1 MFGIVKTISIIQSY
15 YVKYVD
21 RRVNMDRF
29 IRGLDDLEKLSK
41 VLTCMGYNKYDDNF
55 YTLSTA
61 KLKREKGHYIYI
73 ENGKK
78 LIFRFYNVNSIIILP
93 LTDVELRLFITKDFL
108 SIELLYKDEK
118 TMFLQQMYTSKDI
131 DVISKMLEELNDY
144 LEEDEE

>member
-1 MFGIVKTISIIQSY
+1 
-15 YVKYVD
+15 
-21 RRVNMDRF
+21 MDKF

-55 YTLSTA
+55 YTLSTV
-61 KLKREKGHYIYI
+61 KLKRKKGHYIYI

-93 LTDVELRLFITKDFL
+93 LTDVELRLFFTKDFL

-118 TMFLQQMYTSKDI
+118 TMFLQQMYTSKNI

-144 LEEDEE
+144 LEEDEEWHISLRI

>member
-1 MFGIVKTISIIQSY
+1 
-15 YVKYVD
+15 
-21 RRVNMDRF
+21 MDRF

-41 VLTCMGYNKYDDNF
+41 VLTCMGYNESDDNF

-93 LTDVELRLFITKDFL
+93 LTDVELRLFSTKDFL

>member
-1 MFGIVKTISIIQSY
+1 
-15 YVKYVD
+15 
-21 RRVNMDRF
+21 MDRF

-41 VLTCMGYNKYDDNF
+41 VLTCMGYNESDDNF

-93 LTDVELRLFITKDFL
+93 LTDVELRLFFTKDFL

>member
-1 MFGIVKTISIIQSY
+1 MNK
-15 YVKYVD
+15 
-21 RRVNMDRF
+21 F
-29 IRGLDDLEKLSK
+29 IRGLDNLDKLDK
-41 VLTCMGYNKYDDNF
+41 VLTCMDYNKYDDGF

-108 SIELLYKDEK
+108 SIEMLYKDDK
-118 TMFLQQMYTSKDI
+118 TMYLQQMFTSKDS
-131 DVISKMLEELNDY
+131 DVISKIIDELKDY
-144 LEEDEE
+144 LEDEE

>member
-1 MFGIVKTISIIQSY
+1 
-15 YVKYVD
+15 
-21 RRVNMDRF
+21 MDRF

-41 VLTCMGYNKYDDNF
+41 VLTCMGYNESDDNF

>member
-1 MFGIVKTISIIQSY
+1 
-15 YVKYVD
+15 
-21 RRVNMDRF
+21 
-29 IRGLDDLEKLSK
+29 
-41 VLTCMGYNKYDDNF
+41 MGYNKYDDGF

-93 LTDVELRLFITKDFL
+93 LSDIELRLFITKDFL
-108 SIELLYKDEK
+108 SIELLYKDDK

-131 DVISKMLEELNDY
+131 DVVRKKLEELNDY
-144 LEEDEE
+144 LEDEE

>member
-1 MFGIVKTISIIQSY
+1 MNK
-15 YVKYVD
+15 
-21 RRVNMDRF
+21 F
-29 IRGLDDLEKLSK
+29 IRGLDNKEKLDK
-41 VLTCMGYNKYDDNF
+41 VLTCMDYNKYDDGF

-108 SIELLYKDEK
+108 SIELLYKDDK
-118 TMFLQQMYTSKDI
+118 TMYLQQMFTSKDS
-131 DVISKMLEELNDY
+131 DVISKIIDELKDY
-144 LEEDEE
+144 LEDEE

>member
-1 MFGIVKTISIIQSY
+1 
-15 YVKYVD
+15 
-21 RRVNMDRF
+21 MDRF

-41 VLTCMGYNKYDDNF
+41 VLTCMGYNESDDNF

-131 DVISKMLEELNDY
+131 DVISKILEELNDY

>member
-1 MFGIVKTISIIQSY
+1 
-15 YVKYVD
+15 
-21 RRVNMDRF
+21 MDRF

-41 VLTCMGYNKYDDNF
+41 VLTCMGYNESDDNF
-55 YTLSTA
+55 YTLSTV

-93 LTDVELRLFITKDFL
+93 LTDVELRLFFTKDFL

-131 DVISKMLEELNDY
+131 DVISKMLEELNGY

>member
-1 MFGIVKTISIIQSY
+1 MNK
-15 YVKYVD
+15 
-21 RRVNMDRF
+21 F
-29 IRGLDDLEKLSK
+29 IRGLDNIDKLDK
-41 VLTCMGYNKYDDNF
+41 VLTCMEYNKYDDGF

-108 SIELLYKDEK
+108 SIELLYKDDK
-118 TMFLQQMYTSKDI
+118 TMYLQQMYTSKDF
-131 DVISKMLEELNDY
+131 DVVRKKLEELNDY
-144 LEEDEE
+144 LEDEE

>member
-1 MFGIVKTISIIQSY
+1 MN
-15 YVKYVD
+15 KY
-21 RRVNMDRF
+21 
-29 IRGLDDLEKLSK
+29 IGGLNDLDKLNK
-41 VLTCMGYNKYDDNF
+41 VLTCMDYNKYDDNF

-108 SIELLYKDEK
+108 SIEMLYKDDK
-118 TMFLQQMYTSKDI
+118 TMYLQQMFTSKDS
-131 DVISKMLEELNDY
+131 DVISKIIEELNDY
-144 LEEDEE
+144 LEDEE

>member
-1 MFGIVKTISIIQSY
+1 MNK
-15 YVKYVD
+15 
-21 RRVNMDRF
+21 F
-29 IRGLDDLEKLSK
+29 IRGLNDLDKLNK
-41 VLTCMGYNKYDDNF
+41 VLTCMGYNKYDDGF

-108 SIELLYKDEK
+108 SIELLYKDDK
-118 TMFLQQMYTSKDI
+118 TMYLQQMFTSKDS
-131 DVISKMLEELNDY
+131 DVISKIIEELNDY
-144 LEEDEE
+144 LEDEE

>member
-1 MFGIVKTISIIQSY
+1 MNK
-15 YVKYVD
+15 
-21 RRVNMDRF
+21 F
-29 IRGLDDLEKLSK
+29 IRGLNDLDKLNK
-41 VLTCMGYNKYDDNF
+41 VLTCMDYNKYDDNF

-108 SIELLYKDEK
+108 SIELLYKDDK
-118 TMFLQQMYTSKDI
+118 TMYLQQMFTSKDS
-131 DVISKMLEELNDY
+131 DVISKIIDELKDY
-144 LEEDEE
+144 LEDEE

>member
-1 MFGIVKTISIIQSY
+1 M
-15 YVKYVD
+15 
-21 RRVNMDRF
+21 RVNMDRF

-41 VLTCMGYNKYDDNF
+41 VLTCMGYNESDDNF

-93 LTDVELRLFITKDFL
+93 LTGVELRLFFTKDFL